1 MVTIT
6 VGLPGRCSQ
15 PVALQ
20 ESIVQGL
27 PSSQFSG
34 GPLWQ
39 TPVAGLHDSV
49 VQAFP
54 SSQFSGVPV
63 QAPPMHRS
71 ELVHWFPSLH
81 ESLLFKWV
89 QVPVASQLSEVQGL
103 PSSQLL
109 FRWMQAPV
117 AGMHASFVQ
126 ALPSSQFIGVP
137 THRGPEPVTVQ
148 RSLVVHALP
157 SSQGRVSGA
166 PGTQIP
172 ELQWS
177 NMVQGFPSSHE
188 AVL

>member
-20 ESIVQGL
+20 ESTVQGL
-27 PSSQFSG
+27 PSSQPAAVWMQAPVASQLSEVHGLPSSQLWAVWVQPVAVQASVVHGSPSSQVG

-39 TPVAGLHDSV
+39 TPVAGLHDSA
-49 VQAFP
+49 VQAF
-54 SSQFSGVPV
+54 
-63 QAPPMHRS
+63 
-71 ELVHWFPSLH
+71 
-81 ESLLFKWV
+81 
-89 QVPVASQLSEVQGL
+89 
-103 PSSQLL
+103 
-109 FRWMQAPV
+109 
-117 AGMHASFVQ
+117 
-126 ALPSSQFIGVP
+126 PSSQFIGVP